1 MWLHKPGKS
10 DNQAPRLWGAFLFH
24 QKGLNMLN
32 EKIESYRIS
41 LPSKG
46 RLAEDCLDFLAASG
60 LRVYK
65 PNPRQYEA
73 TIPALPELRVIFQRA
88 ADIVTSIRD
97 GSVDFGIT
105 GYDVV
110 AESQAENKEIYILHD
125 MLGFGNCSLN
135 LAVPENWDNVADVS
149 DLRSYASR
157 LGRPLR
163 VGTKYE
169 NLASR
174 FFNDQNIPFQLVT
187 SEGTLEIAPAI
198 GYADMICD
206 VVSSGLT
213 LRDNRLRALVGGQIL
228 QSQAV
233 LIGNAATLSDDPK
246 ALKIARILIE
256 YFEAHLIAKQKLAV
270 FANMRGETPEAIAQ
284 LIFESPAISGLQ
296 GPTISPVIV
305 KNDSQT
311 WFAVNIIVSRDNLYQ
326 AISEL
331 RAIGGSGVI
340 VLPVTYIFDE
350 EPPRYTR
357 LEKIIRDSKMK
368 EVN

>member
-1 MWLHKPGKS
+1 MI
-10 DNQAPRLWGAFLFH
+10 NI
-24 QKGLNMLN
+24 NTN
-32 EKIESYRIS
+32 ETYRIS

-46 RLAEDCLDFLAASG
+46 RLAEDCLDFLAAAG
-60 LRVYK
+60 LKVYK

-73 TIPALPELRVIFQRA
+73 VIPALQGLKVILQRA
-88 ADIVTSIRD
+88 SDIVTSVKD
-97 GSVDFGIT
+97 GSIDFGIT

-110 AESQAENKEIYILHD
+110 AESQAEDREIFVLHES
-125 MLGFGNCSLN
+125 LGFGNCSLN
-135 LAVPENWDNVADVS
+135 LAVPENWESVNDIN
-149 DLRSYASR
+149 DLATFAGQ
-157 LGRPLR
+157 LNRPLR
-163 VGTKYE
+163 VGTKYK
-169 NLASR
+169 NLASQ
-174 FFNDQNIPFQLVT
+174 FLKNKNIPFHLVS

-213 LRDNRLRALVGGQIL
+213 LKDNRLRALSGGQIL

-233 LIGNAATLSDDPK
+233 LIGNASTLISDPK
-246 ALKIARILIE
+246 AVEIARILIE

-270 FANMRGETPEAIAQ
+270 FANIRGENPEAIAQ
-284 LIFESPAISGLQ
+284 KIFNSPAISGLQ

-305 KNDSQT
+305 KNDSQK
-311 WFAVNIIVSRDNLYQ
+311 WFAVNIIVARDQLYQ
-326 AISEL
+326 AVSEL

-357 LEKIIRDSKMK
+357 LEKKIQLMK
-368 EVN
+368 GKETL

>member
-1 MWLHKPGKS
+1 
-10 DNQAPRLWGAFLFH
+10 
-24 QKGLNMLN
+24 MLN
-32 EKIESYRIS
+32 DKFESYRIS

-46 RLAEDCLDFLAASG
+46 RLAEDCLDFLTAAG

-88 ADIVTSIRD
+88 PDIVTSVRD
-97 GSVDFGIT
+97 GSIDFGIT

-110 AESQAENKEIYILHD
+110 AESLAENKEIYILHET
-125 MLGFGNCSLN
+125 LGFGNCSLN
-135 LAVPENWDNVADVS
+135 LAVPENWNEVVNIS
-149 DLRSYASR
+149 DLKSYATR

-169 NLASR
+169 NLASQ
-174 FFNDQNIPFQLVT
+174 FFNNQNIPFQLVT

-233 LIGNAATLSDDPK
+233 LIGNAATLSRDPN
-246 ALKIARILIE
+246 ALRIARILIE

-270 FANMRGETPEAIAQ
+270 FANMRGENPEAIAQ
-284 LIFESPAISGLQ
+284 LIFNSPAISGLQ

-357 LEKIIRDSKMK
+357 LEQLIRNSKK
-368 EVN
+368 SEVN